1 MKLTFFRNIFCRGS
15 LEQGSRIAFILQND
29 DTIENDKRLKTMI
42 KQLFILISI
51 LLFTFTASAET
62 LRLNSG
68 ESLEGKIL
76 KMDEKTLFIESHL
89 TAQELKIDRADL
101 GLIEFDSSARSLARR
116 LGIGLHYRPNGDE
129 ENLSIKNWISAVD
142 SAELIV
148 GYSSGTQDTFGFEL
162 RYSRVFMVEGAN
174 DLFYGAGA
182 GILSKNNNRGTIF
195 RFYSGSEFF
204 PLSSPSFG
212 FSLELGV
219 QRKQDIGEGFYNAIA
234 ARYYF

>member
-1 MKLTFFRNIFCRGS
+1 

-29 DTIENDKRLKTMI
+29 DTIENDKRLKIMI
-42 KQLFILISI
+42 KHIFILISI

-101 GLIEFDSSARSLARR
+101 SLIEFDSSARSLARR
-116 LGIGLHYRPNGDE
+116 LGIGLHYRPNGNE

-182 GILSKNNNRGTIF
+182 GILSIDSKRGTIF
-195 RFYSGSEFF
+195 RIYSGSEFF

-219 QRKQDIGEGFYNAIA
+219 QRKQGIGDVTQGFYNAIA

>member
-1 MKLTFFRNIFCRGS
+1 
-15 LEQGSRIAFILQND
+15 
-29 DTIENDKRLKTMI
+29 
-42 KQLFILISI
+42 
-51 LLFTFTASAET
+51 
-62 LRLNSG
+62 
-68 ESLEGKIL
+68 
-76 KMDEKTLFIESHL
+76 MDEKTLFIESHL

-101 GLIEFDSSARSLARR
+101 SLIEFDSSARSLARR
-116 LGIGLHYRPNGDE
+116 LGIGLHYRPNGNE

-162 RYSRVFMVEGAN
+162 RYSRVFMVEGAT

-182 GILSKNNNRGTIF
+182 GILSIDSKRGTIF
-195 RFYSGSEFF
+195 RLYSGSEFF

-219 QRKQDIGEGFYNAIA
+219 QRKQGIGDVTQGFYNAIA

>member
-1 MKLTFFRNIFCRGS
+1 MER
-15 LEQGSRIAFILQND
+15 GSRIAFILQND
-29 DTIENDKRLKTMI
+29 DTIENNKRLKTVI
-42 KQLFILISI
+42 KYLFILLST

-76 KMDEKTLFIESHL
+76 KMDENTLFIESHL

-101 GLIEFDSSARSLARR
+101 SLIEFDSSARSLARR
-116 LGIGLHYRPNGDE
+116 LGIGLHYRPNGNE

-162 RYSRVFMVEGAN
+162 RYSRVFMVEGAT

-219 QRKQDIGEGFYNAIA
+219 QRKQGVGDVTQSFYNAIA

>member
-1 MKLTFFRNIFCRGS
+1 

-29 DTIENDKRLKTMI
+29 DTIENDKRLKIMI
-42 KQLFILISI
+42 KHIFILISI

-101 GLIEFDSSARSLARR
+101 SLIEFDSSARSLARR
-116 LGIGLHYRPNGDE
+116 LGIGLHYRPNGNE

-162 RYSRVFMVEGAN
+162 RYSRVFKVEG
-174 DLFYGAGA
+174 DTDKFYGAGA
-182 GILSKNNNRGTIF
+182 GILSIDSKRGTIF
-195 RFYSGSEFF
+195 RIYSGSEFF

-219 QRKQDIGEGFYNAIA
+219 QRKQGVGDVTQSFYNAIA

>member
-1 MKLTFFRNIFCRGS
+1 M
-15 LEQGSRIAFILQND
+15 EQGSRIAFILQND

-101 GLIEFDSSARSLARR
+101 SLIEFDSSARSLARR

-219 QRKQDIGEGFYNAIA
+219 QRKQGIGDVTQGFYNAIA

>member
-1 MKLTFFRNIFCRGS
+1 M
-15 LEQGSRIAFILQND
+15 EQGSRIAFILQND
-29 DTIENDKRLKTMI
+29 DTIENDKRLKIMI
-42 KQLFILISI
+42 KHIFILISI

-101 GLIEFDSSARSLARR
+101 SLIEFDSSARSLARR
-116 LGIGLHYRPNGDE
+116 LGIGLHYRPNGNE

-182 GILSKNNNRGTIF
+182 GILSIDSKRGTIF
-195 RFYSGSEFF
+195 RIYSGSEFF

-219 QRKQDIGEGFYNAIA
+219 QRKQGIGDVTQGFYNAIA

>member
-1 MKLTFFRNIFCRGS
+1 M
-15 LEQGSRIAFILQND
+15 EQGSRIAFILQND

-42 KQLFILISI
+42 KHLFILISI

-76 KMDEKTLFIESHL
+76 KMDENTLFIESHL

-101 GLIEFDSSARSLARR
+101 SLIEFDSSARSLARR
-116 LGIGLHYRPNGDE
+116 LGIGLHYRPNGNE

-162 RYSRVFMVEGAN
+162 RYSRVFMVEGAT

-219 QRKQDIGEGFYNAIA
+219 QRKQGIGDVTQSFYNAIA

>member
-1 MKLTFFRNIFCRGS
+1 M
-15 LEQGSRIAFILQND
+15 EQGSRIAFILQND

-42 KQLFILISI
+42 KHLFILISI
-51 LLFTFTASAET
+51 LLFTFIASAET

-101 GLIEFDSSARSLARR
+101 SLIEFDSSARSLARR

-182 GILSKNNNRGTIF
+182 GILSIDSKRGTIF
-195 RFYSGSEFF
+195 RLYSGSEFF

-219 QRKQDIGEGFYNAIA
+219 QRKQGIGDVTQGFYNAIA

>member
-1 MKLTFFRNIFCRGS
+1 

-29 DTIENDKRLKTMI
+29 DTIENDKRLKIMI
-42 KQLFILISI
+42 KHLFILISI

-101 GLIEFDSSARSLARR
+101 SLIEFDSSARSLARR
-116 LGIGLHYRPNGDE
+116 LGIGLHYRPNGNE

-182 GILSKNNNRGTIF
+182 GILSIDSKRGTIF
-195 RFYSGSEFF
+195 RIYSGSEFF

-219 QRKQDIGEGFYNAIA
+219 QRKQGIGDVTQGFYNAIA

>member
-1 MKLTFFRNIFCRGS
+1 M
-15 LEQGSRIAFILQND
+15 EQGSRIAFILQND
-29 DTIENDKRLKTMI
+29 DTIENNKRLKTVI
-42 KQLFILISI
+42 KYLFILLST
-51 LLFTFTASAET
+51 LLFTFIASAET

-76 KMDEKTLFIESHL
+76 KMDENTLFIESHL

-101 GLIEFDSSARSLARR
+101 SLIEFDSSARSLARR
-116 LGIGLHYRPNGDE
+116 LGIGLHYRPNGNE

-162 RYSRVFMVEGAN
+162 RYSRVFMVEGAT

-219 QRKQDIGEGFYNAIA
+219 QRKQIGDVTQSFYNAIA

>member
-1 MKLTFFRNIFCRGS
+1 MKTV
-15 LEQGSRIAFILQND
+15 
-29 DTIENDKRLKTMI
+29 I
-42 KQLFILISI
+42 KYLFILLST
-51 LLFTFTASAET
+51 LLFAFTASAET

-76 KMDEKTLFIESHL
+76 KMDENTLFIESHL

-101 GLIEFDSSARSLARR
+101 SLIEFDSSARSLARR
-116 LGIGLHYRPNGDE
+116 LGIGLHYRPNGNE
-129 ENLSIKNWISAVD
+129 D
-142 SAELIV
+142 SAEMIV

-162 RYSRVFMVEGAN
+162 RYSRVFMVEGAT

-182 GILSKNNNRGTIF
+182 GILSIDSKRGTIF
-195 RFYSGSEFF
+195 RIYSGSEFF

-219 QRKQDIGEGFYNAIA
+219 QRKQGVGDVTQSFYNAIA

>member
-1 MKLTFFRNIFCRGS
+1 
-15 LEQGSRIAFILQND
+15 
-29 DTIENDKRLKTMI
+29 MI
-42 KQLFILISI
+42 KHLFILISI
-51 LLFTFTASAET
+51 LHFTFPVSAET

-101 GLIEFDSSARSLARR
+101 SLIEFDSSARSLARR
-116 LGIGLHYRPNGDE
+116 IGIGLHYRPSGDE

-148 GYSSGTQDTFGFEL
+148 GYSSGTQDTFGLEL
-162 RYSRVFMVEGAN
+162 RYSRVFMVEGAT

-182 GILSKNNNRGTIF
+182 GILSKNNNRGTILK
-195 RFYSGSEFF
+195 FYSGSEFF

-219 QRKQDIGEGFYNAIA
+219 SVNRALETLFKAFTMQ
-234 ARYYF
+234 

>member
-1 MKLTFFRNIFCRGS
+1 M
-15 LEQGSRIAFILQND
+15 EQGSRIAFILQND

-101 GLIEFDSSARSLARR
+101 SLIEFDSSARSLARR
-116 LGIGLHYRPNGDE
+116 LGIGLHYRPNGNE

-162 RYSRVFMVEGAN
+162 RYSRVFMVEGAT

-219 QRKQDIGEGFYNAIA
+219 QRKQGIGDVTQGFYNAIA

>member
-1 MKLTFFRNIFCRGS
+1 M
-15 LEQGSRIAFILQND
+15 EQGSRIAFILQND

-101 GLIEFDSSARSLARR
+101 SLIEFDSSARSLARR
-116 LGIGLHYRPNGDE
+116 LGIGLHYRPNGNE

-162 RYSRVFMVEGAN
+162 RYSRVFMVEGAT

-182 GILSKNNNRGTIF
+182 GILSIDSKRGTIF
-195 RFYSGSEFF
+195 RIYSGSEFF

-219 QRKQDIGEGFYNAIA
+219 QRKQGIGDVTQGFYNAIA